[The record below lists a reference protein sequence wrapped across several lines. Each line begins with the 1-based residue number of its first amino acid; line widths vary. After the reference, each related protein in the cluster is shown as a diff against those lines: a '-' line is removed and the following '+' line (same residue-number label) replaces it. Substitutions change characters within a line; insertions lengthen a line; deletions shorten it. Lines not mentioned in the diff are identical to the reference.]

1 MSPREVVLKRSLL
14 DLIRQY
20 NEPCDLVQTL
30 ESGSELQASSRSGIA
45 PTRKSMSNT
54 PEENMPTTP
63 RMGSSL
69 MLEISHFAR
78 LLSFLASKLA
88 AKKKLPVIRSNAQQ
102 IHSMVIYGYRPLGLG
117 LGFVN

>member
-1 MSPREVVLKRSLL
+1 
-14 DLIRQY
+14 
-20 NEPCDLVQTL
+20 
-30 ESGSELQASSRSGIA
+30 
-45 PTRKSMSNT
+45 MSNT

-88 AKKKLPVIRSNAQQ
+88 TKKKLPAIRSNAQQ
-102 IHSMVIYGYRPLGLG
+102 IYSMVIYGYHPLGLG
-117 LGFVN
+117 LGFVEYIRGFL